1 MLVVNL
7 LLSLHLLVGLL
18 PELRQRVALGL
29 VSEVLLGDCLL
40 THVLDHFL

>member
-18 PELRQRVALGL
+18 SELRQRVALAL
-29 VSEVLLGDCLL
+29 VSKVLLGDCLL